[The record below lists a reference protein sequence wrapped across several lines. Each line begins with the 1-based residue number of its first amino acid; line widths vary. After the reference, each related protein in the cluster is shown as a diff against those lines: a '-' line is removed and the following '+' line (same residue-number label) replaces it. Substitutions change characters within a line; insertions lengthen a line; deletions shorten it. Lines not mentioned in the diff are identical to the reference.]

1 MNGMTQGERKA
12 TTALAS
18 IFALRMLG
26 LFMIIPVFA
35 VYGQQLTGSTPFLI
49 GLAIGIY
56 GLAQAVLQIPM
67 GLVADRFNR
76 KYLII
81 FGLLLFAIGGV
92 VAGMSNSIL

>member
-49 GLAIGIY
+49 ELSLVCY
-56 GLAQAVLQIPM
+56 YLP
-67 GLVADRFNR
+67 LVAVS
-76 KYLII
+76 LLCQTL
-81 FGLLLFAIGGV
+81 FGE
-92 VAGMSNSIL
+92 